1 MKQFLT
7 LFVLI
12 ALTLSACDNNSGEG
26 GYKNPGNFKTFY
38 DSLSY
43 SIAHEIGF
51 SMHKDS
57 LEINKDFFIKG
68 FLEGIKGDSS
78 LISKLA
84 SDDLRLRFQN
94 MMFKKQEQKRKDEE
108 EKLKQDAEANKK
120 KSEEFLAENK
130 KKPGVITT
138 PSGLQYIVIKEGT
151 GKSPKDED
159 LVTVHLKGYHMNGFE
174 FDNTYGKEPVQ
185 MVVGQQIP
193 GWKEAFKL
201 MKEGAIY
208 KVFIS
213 PELGW
218 GDRGAPPQIPPGSA
232 VYFEIELLKVGGKP
246 PDINNPQPVKPVQPP
261 PQPPDV
267 KK

>member
-1 MKQFLT
+1 MSLLF
-7 LFVLI
+7 LFV
-12 ALTLSACDNNSGEG
+12 TLLLSSCDSNSGSDS
-26 GYKNPGNFKTFY
+26 YKNPGKLQTFY

-51 SMHKDS
+51 SMFKDS
-57 LEINKDFFIKG
+57 LEINKDFFIQG
-68 FLEGIKGDSS
+68 FLHGIKGDSS
-78 LISKLA
+78 LIEKLA

-94 MMFKKQEQKRKDEE
+94 MMFKKQEEKRRFEE
-108 EKLKQDAEANKK
+108 EKLKNEAEANKK
-120 KSEEFLAENK
+120 KSAEFLAENK
-130 KKPGVITT
+130 NKPGVITT

-151 GKSPKDED
+151 GKTPKDDD

-174 FDNTYGKEPVQ
+174 FDNTYDKEPVQ

-218 GDRGAPPQIPPGSA
+218 GDRGAMPQIPPGSA
-232 VYFEIELLKVGGKP
+232 VYFEIEMVKVGGKP
-246 PDINNPQPVKPVQPP
+246 PDLKNPQPVQPVQPP
-261 PQPPDV
+261 PT
-267 KK
+267 K

>member
-1 MKQFLT
+1 MKLIVST
-7 LFVLI
+7 LLFVAFL
-12 ALTLSACDNNSGEG
+12 LSACDNSSNE
-26 GYKNPGNFKTFY
+26 GYKDPGKLKNFY

-57 LEINKDFFIKG
+57 LEVNKDFFIKG
-68 FLEGIKGDSS
+68 FLDGITGDSS
-78 LISKLA
+78 IIEKLA

-94 MMFKKQEQKRKDEE
+94 MMFKKQEQRRKADE

-120 KSEEFLAENK
+120 RSAEFLAENK
-130 KKPGVITT
+130 NKPGVITT
-138 PSGLQYIVIKEGT
+138 SSGLQYIVIREGT
-151 GKSPKDED
+151 GKSPKDDD

-174 FDNTYGKEPVQ
+174 FDNTYKGEPVQ

-208 KVFIS
+208 KVYIS

-218 GDRGAPPQIPPGSA
+218 GDRGALPQIPPGSA
-232 VYFEIELLKVGGKP
+232 VYFEIELVKVGGKP
-246 PDINNPQPVKPVQPP
+246 PDVNNPQPVKPIKPVN
-261 PQPPDV
+261 
-267 KK
+267 